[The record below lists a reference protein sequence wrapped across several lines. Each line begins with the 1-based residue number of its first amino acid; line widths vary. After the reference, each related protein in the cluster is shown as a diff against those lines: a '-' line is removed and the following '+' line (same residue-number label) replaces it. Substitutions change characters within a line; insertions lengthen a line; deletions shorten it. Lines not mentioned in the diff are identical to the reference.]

1 MQFQGTNIFQQLTLK
16 QKISIVLSL
25 IAGVILLFF
34 FAVTIFFIALGV
46 GVIILISRLPIW
58 GNRSRTSYTSST
70 KKTRIYRHDP
80 AKDDDV
86 IDV

>member
-16 QKISIVLSL
+16 QKISIVISL
-25 IAGVILLFF
+25 IAAVILLFF
-34 FAVTIFFIALGV
+34 FAVTIFFVALGI
-46 GVIILISRLPIW
+46 GFIILISRLPIW
-58 GNRSRTSYTSST
+58 DNRSRTTYTTT

>member
-1 MQFQGTNIFQQLTLK
+1 MKFQGTNIFQQLTLK
-16 QKISIVLSL
+16 QKISIILSL
-25 IAGVILLFF
+25 IAAVILLFF
-34 FAVTIFFIALGV
+34 FAVTMFFVFLGI

-58 GNRSRTSYTSST
+58 GNRSRTTYTT
-70 KKTRIYRHDP
+70 TQKTRIYRHNP